1 MARGQLV
8 SDDVIVEL
16 VRRPAD
22 GGRRRAKGFVLD
34 GFPRT
39 VAQAKALDG
48 LLNGAPLAVV
58 EIRVPDEELVRRV
71 RGRRICERCG
81 TTVSAF
87 DGDPSLAQACT
98 TCGGRLVQRSDDSE
112 QVVRDRLKV
121 YWRETQPMIG
131 FYEGRPTFRRVDG
144 AQAPVDVYAAIAEA
158 VAAVSGKEM
167 DGREMIVCR
176 SAAELERLARVNA
189 LVARVLAELA
199 AMVAPGVTTAEV
211 DARGRAA
218 AARGGRRAGVQGLQR
233 VSVRR
238 SARR

>member
-1 MARGQLV
+1 MLVLGPPGAGKGTQALKIARDHGVPKISTGDMLRDAVVSGTPLGALVKETVARGELV
-8 SDDVIVEL
+8 SDDLIVEL
-16 VRRPAD
+16 VRCRLAED
-22 GGRRRAKGFVLD
+22 DALSGFVLD

-87 DGDPSLAQACT
+87 DGDPALAQQCKS
-98 TCGGRLVQRSDDSE
+98 CGGRLVQRSDDSE
-112 QVVRDRLKV
+112 NVVRDRLKV

-144 AQAPVDVYAAIAEA
+144 ALAPVDVYSAISEA
-158 VAAVSGKEM
+158 VASVG
-167 DGREMIVCR
+167 
-176 SAAELERLARVNA
+176 AE
-189 LVARVLAELA
+189 
-199 AMVAPGVTTAEV
+199 G
-211 DARGRAA
+211 
-218 AARGGRRAGVQGLQR
+218 
-233 VSVRR
+233 
-238 SARR
+238 